1 LDILIILSMLNKHH
15 CLTFHGA
22 PKKKSKSAKLPLTT
36 SMIQNFL
43 LEELRLQNSQ
53 IIFQIQIINMYY
65 YIVQFLILSFLSS
78 RKISI
83 FFL

>member
-1 LDILIILSMLNKHH
+1 MVHQKIKISKTIINNIHD
-15 CLTFHGA
+15 
-22 PKKKSKSAKLPLTT
+22 SK
-36 SMIQNFL
+36 FW